1 MKFSQKFLIANIL
14 ILGFVI
20 ISNIFALKYFSS
32 IYFEDYVVAV
42 KKQTIKNN
50 INFETISKILD
61 SEYLDKNTVEEYK
74 KITKDLSSISASLE
88 KFSEDPKVS
97 DSSLVESM
105 QQIGLSG
112 VAIEKVIGTNALQSF
127 FSNISNFFKIDYTTL
142 EGTFVLKTLKS
153 ILYFNL
159 FLIVLIS
166 GIIYIWIK
174 LTFNPIK
181 QVISNLSNIIHKKE
195 YKNLFYNKK
204 DEFYPL
210 IEAINNLN
218 KSLSL
223 QEKIRSDF
231 LSDLS
236 HEIKTPITAVKC
248 YIEGIEDGV
257 MKLDEKNIKLLH
269 GEIDRLIKI
278 TNLIMDYEKVES
290 KKNDNIF
297 ITKFDLIELL
307 EFVKTEYFME
317 LQKNNSEVIFNSS
330 KKFYLNADRDKIIQI
345 LHNIFSNFL
354 KYAGKNTKMEISFSN
369 NKNYSVVC
377 FSDNGA
383 GVKEEDLPF
392 LKEKFYKGEKV
403 RNKNSDLG
411 VGIGLSI
418 IDKIVKNHNG
428 IFEINSVNK
437 KGFEIKISLPK

>member
-14 ILGFVI
+14 ILWFVI

-105 QQIGLSG
+105 QQIWLSG
-112 VAIEKVIGTNALQSF
+112 VAIEKVIWTNALQSF

-142 EGTFVLKTLKS
+142 EWTFVLKTLKS

-248 YIEGIEDGV
+248 YIEWIEDWV

-354 KYAGKNTKMEISFSN
+354 KYAWKNTKMEISFSN

-377 FSDNGA
+377 FSDNWA
-383 GVKEEDLPF
+383 WVKEEDLPF
-392 LKEKFYKGEKV
+392 LKEKFYKWEKV
-403 RNKNSDLG
+403 RNKNSDLW
-411 VGIGLSI
+411 VGIWLSI
-418 IDKIVKNHNG
+418 IDKIVKNHNW

-437 KGFEIKISLPK
+437 KWFEIKISLPK

>member
-14 ILGFVI
+14 ILWFVI

-61 SEYLDKNTVEEYK
+61 SEFLDQKTVEEYK
-74 KITKDLSSISASLE
+74 KITKDLSNISTSLE
-88 KFSEDPKVS
+88 NFSKDPQIS

-112 VAIEKVIGTNALQSF
+112 VAIEKVIWTNALQSF

-142 EGTFVLKTLKS
+142 EWTFVLKTLKS

-159 FLIVLIS
+159 FLIILIS
-166 GIIYIWIK
+166 GVIYAWIK

-181 QVISNLSNIIHKKE
+181 QVISNLSNIIYKKE

-248 YIEGIEDGV
+248 YIEWIEDWIL
-257 MKLDEKNIKLLH
+257 KLDEKNIKLLH
-269 GEIDRLIKI
+269 AEIDRLIKI
-278 TNLIMDYEKVES
+278 TNLIMDYEKEES
-290 KKNDNIF
+290 KKNDDIF
-297 ITKFDLIELL
+297 IEKFDLIELL
-307 EFVKTEYFME
+307 EFVKSEYLSE
-317 LQKNNSEVIFNSS
+317 LQKDNREIIFNNL
-330 KKFYLNADRDKIIQI
+330 KKFNLSADRDKFIQI
-345 LHNIFSNFL
+345 LHNIFSNFI
-354 KYAGKNTKMEISFSN
+354 KYAWKNTKMEITFSN
-369 NKNYSVVC
+369 NKNYSVIT
-377 FSDNGA
+377 FSDNWA

-392 LKEKFYKGEKV
+392 LKEKFYKWEKV

-411 VGIGLSI
+411 VWIWLSI
-418 IDKIVKNHNG
+418 IDKIVKNHNW
-428 IFEINSVNK
+428 IFEINSINK
-437 KGFEIKISLPK
+437 KWFEIKISLPK